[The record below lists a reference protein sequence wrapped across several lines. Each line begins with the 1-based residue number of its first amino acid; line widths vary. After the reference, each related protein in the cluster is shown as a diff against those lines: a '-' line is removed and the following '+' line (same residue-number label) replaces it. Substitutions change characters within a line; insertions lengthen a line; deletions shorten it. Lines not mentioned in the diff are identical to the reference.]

1 MRKNRALPLSWS
13 SKAHHEFL
21 PGLDHHSSL
30 TSSLGFRANS
40 YLLALPSGGV
50 TSTSSP
56 SVYVVD
62 GCNILSGTL
71 PGSYETGYNAGGT
84 TAHEVGHWNG
94 LLHTF
99 QNNNCN
105 PGDYGDYV
113 ADTPQE
119 SISTSELTSCKNKSL
134 KMKLWRLT
142 LHKLGA
148 VVSIL
153 PERDRAL
160 EVKQSIW

>member
-1 MRKNRALPLSWS
+1 M
-13 SKAHHEFL
+13 
-21 PGLDHHSSL
+21 
-30 TSSLGFRANS
+30 
-40 YLLALPSGGV
+40 LALPSGGV

-119 SISTSELTSCKNKSL
+119 SISTSELNPFKESPE
-134 KMKLWRLT
+134 MKVWRLT

-148 VVSIL
+148 VASIL

-160 EVKQSIW
+160 GVKQSIS

>member
-1 MRKNRALPLSWS
+1 M
-13 SKAHHEFL
+13 
-21 PGLDHHSSL
+21 
-30 TSSLGFRANS
+30 GFRADS

-119 SISTSELTSCKNKSL
+119 SISTSELNPFKESPE
-134 KMKLWRLT
+134 MEVWRLT

-148 VVSIL
+148 VASIL

-160 EVKQSIW
+160 GVKQSIS